1 MDDAKDEE
9 VRQWLTKSRRDLKV
23 ASVLLAIDELLL
35 DSVVFHCQQ
44 AAEKAFKAYLT
55 YLGQAFRK
63 THDLDVLVDL
73 CSLSEPRFNDLREMA
88 NILTPYAVEFRYPS
102 DVLEPERSEAEE
114 ALAMAESVL
123 SFVVRL
129 LPDDF
134 Q

>member
-1 MDDAKDEE
+1 MDDAKEEE
-9 VRQWLTKSRRDLKV
+9 VRQWLTKSRRDLRV
-23 ASVLLAIDELLL
+23 ASVLLATDELLL

-55 YLGQAFRK
+55 HLGQMFRK

-73 CSLSEPRFNDLREMA
+73 CSLSEPRFKDLRNMA
-88 NILTPYAVEFRYPS
+88 NTLTPYAVEFRYPS
-102 DVLEPERSEAEE
+102 DTLEPERSEAEE
-114 ALAMAESVL
+114 DLAMADSIL
-123 SFVVRL
+123 SFVVRF